1 VKPVVRRRALL
12 VGVGLLVAVLVG
24 GRWLALET
32 AERAWGASLPGG
44 SAYLTARDFARLV
57 SGLLLIGAIAWGTAN
72 LLFVYRSIGSM
83 QLSRRLG
90 DLEIVEA
97 VPQPLLLAGTIACGL
112 VFGFLLTLGTG
123 DWWMAAA
130 LASRPPTFGVTDPVL
145 QQDLGYYLGRLPWTE
160 RLRAFALVAVCSAVV
175 VVALLYVGIGS
186 LRFRRWLPY
195 ANAHARAHLGVLLA
209 LLALTLTWGALLD
222 PTETVAGLHGTLTRR
237 ALDMRLAAAPV
248 VAVVGVAATVV
259 SLVWGLREKPVLL
272 LTAWSA
278 LLAASLLGFAVIP
291 GALSSAGP
299 RRRGAADPDTALVAE
314 RRRLERLA
322 FGVTTL
328 VDSAPRGFP
337 SPEAAATT
345 VPIWDAQR
353 VLAAAASRR
362 ELVRP
367 QSTPTAAGLLPHF
380 LGDGRATWLVALRPD
395 VDSIALRQPPPGWA
409 AIHRGPS
416 ARVGRPVAAV
426 EDDTF
431 LAFAPV
437 ATRESTTWFGP
448 RFTDFAVAAPDTWP
462 TLRHSGIALAGWWR
476 RTALAWALQ
485 SPALARPETDGLVL
499 LWRRD
504 VPERLGRLAPFASF
518 DEAAPVLAD
527 SALWWAAYGY
537 FEAEAF
543 PLARP
548 VGGGGGAGGGG
559 GGRDSLRYL
568 HAGLVGAVNAAS
580 GDTRLYLAPGA
591 DSLAAAWARLLAP
604 LIRPLDS
611 LAPALRAQLPF
622 PRRAFRAAT
631 ALLDRWRTDTT
642 AWSARPREPFEIVAP
657 TDGATNAP
665 RVWMAQGFEA
675 GSTLAALVAGTM
687 ALDGPRL
694 SVWRPN
700 PAARLP
706 PVLVGSPNT
715 TAPGVPRLWHVARAL
730 YFEQALFSQP
740 ASGGP
745 PTGIDTV
752 FLSWGEHRGQGRSVT
767 AALRS
772 LLASGG
778 EARAPA
784 DTALAARWRRAQ
796 QLAAQADAALAAGD
810 LEAFGRLYGQLK
822 ALLGLGHRKLAP
834 TPERR

>member
-1 VKPVVRRRALL
+1 MKPVVRRRALL

-57 SGLLLIGAIAWGTAN
+57 SGMLLIGAVAWATAN

-123 DWWMAAA
+123 DWWMPAA

-145 QQDLGYYLGRLPWTE
+145 HQDLGYYLGQLPWTE
-160 RLRAFALVAVCSAVV
+160 RLRQFALLAVSTATL

-209 LLALTLTWGALLD
+209 LLAVTLTWGAVLD
-222 PTETVAGLHGTLTRR
+222 PAESVAGLHGTLARR
-237 ALDMRLAAAPV
+237 ALDVRLAAAPV
-248 VAVVGVAATVV
+248 VAGVGAATTVV
-259 SLVWGLREKPVLL
+259 SLVWGLRERPVLL
-272 LTAWSA
+272 ITAWSA
-278 LLAASLLGFAVIP
+278 LLATSLLGFAVIP
-291 GALSSAGP
+291 GSLASAPTGS
-299 RRRGAADPDTALVAE
+299 RGRAGADPDTALAAE
-314 RRRLERLA
+314 RRRLEELA
-322 FGVTTL
+322 FGVATL
-328 VDSAPRGFP
+328 AERAPPGFP
-337 SPEAAATT
+337 SPEAATTT
-345 VPIWDAQR
+345 VPIWDAPR
-353 VLAAAASRR
+353 VLAATASRR
-362 ELVRP
+362 ELIRP
-367 QSTPTAAGLLPHF
+367 RSTPAAAGLWPRPF
-380 LGDGRATWLVALRPD
+380 GDGRATWLVALRPD
-395 VDSIALRQPPPGWA
+395 LDSIALRQPPPDWT
-409 AIHRGPS
+409 AIHRGAS
-416 ARVGRPVAAV
+416 ARGGRPVAAV
-426 EDDTF
+426 EDDTL

-437 ATRESTTWFGP
+437 ATRDSTTWFGP
-448 RFTDFAVAAPDTWP
+448 RFTDFAVAAPDSWP
-462 TLRHSGIALAGWWR
+462 ALRPSGIALAGWWR

-485 SPALARPETDGLVL
+485 SPALVRRETDGLVL

-518 DEAAPVLAD
+518 ADAVPVVAD
-527 SALWWAAYGY
+527 SALWWVAYGY
-537 FEAEAF
+537 LEGEAF

-548 VGGGGGAGGGG
+548 VDDGEGGG
-559 GGRDSLRYL
+559 DSLRYL
-568 HAGLVGAVNAAS
+568 RAGLLGSVNAAS
-580 GDTRLYLAPGA
+580 GDTRLYLAPAA

-611 LAPALRAQLPF
+611 LPRALRAQLPF

-631 ALLDRWRTDTT
+631 ALVERWRTDTT
-642 AWSARPREPFEIVAP
+642 MWSARPREPFEIVAP
-657 TDGATNAP
+657 SAEGATDAP
-665 RVWMAQGFEA
+665 RVWMGQGFEA
-675 GSTLAALVAGTM
+675 GSTLAALVAATM
-687 ALDGPRL
+687 APDGPRL

-700 PAARLP
+700 PAPRLP
-706 PVLVGSPNT
+706 PGLVGSPNT
-715 TAPGVPRLWHVARAL
+715 TAPGVPRLWNVARAL
-730 YFEQALFSQP
+730 FFEQALFSEP
-740 ASGGP
+740 AAGGP

-778 EARAPA
+778 TAPAPA
-784 DTALAARWRRAQ
+784 DTALAARWRQAQ
-796 QLAAQADAALAAGD
+796 RLAAEADAALAAGN
-810 LEAFGRLYGQLK
+810 LEKFGQLYNRLK
-822 ALLGLGHRKLAP
+822 ELLGLGRRKLAP
-834 TPERR
+834 APERR

>member
-1 VKPVVRRRALL
+1 MKPVVRRRALL

-44 SAYLTARDFARLV
+44 TAYLTARDFARLV
-57 SGLLLIGAIAWGTAN
+57 SGLLLIGAVAWGTAN

-123 DWWMAAA
+123 DWWMPAA

-145 QQDLGYYLGRLPWTE
+145 RQDLGYYLGVLPWTE
-160 RLRAFALVAVCSAVV
+160 RLREFALVAVCSATL

-209 LLALTLTWGALLD
+209 LLALTLTWGAVLD
-222 PTETVAGLHGTLTRR
+222 PAETVAGLHGTLTRR
-237 ALDMRLAAAPV
+237 TLDVRLAAAPI
-248 VAVVGVAATVV
+248 VAGVGAAATVV

-272 LTAWSA
+272 VTAWSA

-291 GALSSAGP
+291 ASLSSSPPASRG
-299 RRRGAADPDTALVAE
+299 RRTADRDTALAAE
-314 RRRLERLA
+314 RQRLEGLA

-328 VDSAPRGFP
+328 TDSAPPGFP
-337 SPEAAATT
+337 DPEAAATA
-345 VPIWDAQR
+345 VPIWDAER
-353 VLAAAASRR
+353 VLAKAASRR
-362 ELVRP
+362 DLVGPRA
-367 QSTPTAAGLLPHF
+367 TTAATGLSPHA
-380 LGDGRATWLVALRPD
+380 LSDGRATWLVALRPN
-395 VDSIALRQPPPGWA
+395 VDSVALRQPQSDWT
-409 AIHRGPS
+409 AIHRGTW
-416 ARVGRPVAAV
+416 ARVGPPIAAV
-426 EDDTF
+426 EDDTL
-431 LAFAPV
+431 LAFTPV
-437 ATRESTTWFGP
+437 ATRDSTTWFGP
-448 RFTDFAVAAPDTWP
+448 RFTDFAVATPDTWP
-462 TLRHSGIALAGWWR
+462 ALRHSGIALAGWWR

-485 SPALARPETDGLVL
+485 SPALARRETDGLVL

-518 DEAAPVLAD
+518 DDAVPVVAD
-527 SALWWAAYGY
+527 SALWWVAYGY
-537 FEAEAF
+537 LESEAF
-543 PLARP
+543 PLVRP
-548 VGGGGGAGGGG
+548 VDDGGSGG
-559 GGRDSLRYL
+559 DSLRYL
-568 HAGLVGAVNAAS
+568 RAGLVGAVSAAS

-591 DSLAAAWARLLAP
+591 DSLAAAWAKLLAP

-611 LAPALRAQLPF
+611 FPRALRAQLPF
-622 PRRAFRAAT
+622 PARAFRAAT
-631 ALLDRWRTDTT
+631 ALVDRWRTDTT
-642 AWSARPREPFEIVAP
+642 AWSARPREPFDIVAP
-657 TDGATNAP
+657 TAEGATDAP
-665 RVWMAQGFEA
+665 RVWMGQGFEA
-675 GSTLAALVAGTM
+675 GSALAALVTATM
-687 ALDGPRL
+687 APDGPRL

-700 PAARLP
+700 PAPRLP
-706 PVLVGSPNT
+706 PALVGSPNS
-715 TAPGVPRLWHVARAL
+715 TAPGVPRLWNVARAL
-730 YFEQALFSQP
+730 FLEQALFSQP
-740 ASGGP
+740 ATGGP

-752 FLSWGEHRGQGRSVT
+752 FLSWGERRGQGRSVA

-778 EARAPA
+778 YAHAPA

-796 QLAAQADAALAAGD
+796 QLAAEADAALAAGD
-810 LEAFGRLYGQLK
+810 LERFGLLYNRLK
-822 ALLGLGHRKLAP
+822 ALLGVGRAKLAP
-834 TPERR
+834 TTERR

>member
-57 SGLLLIGAIAWGTAN
+57 SGMLLIGAVAWATAN

-123 DWWMAAA
+123 DWWMPAA

-145 QQDLGYYLGRLPWTE
+145 HKDLGYYLGQLPWSE
-160 RLRAFALVAVCSAVV
+160 RLLDLALLAMCTATL

-209 LLALTLTWGALLD
+209 LLALTLTWGAILD
-222 PTETVAGLHGTLTRR
+222 PAETVAGLHGTIARR
-237 ALDMRLAAAPV
+237 ALDARIAAAPI
-248 VAVVGVAATVV
+248 VASVGAATTVV
-259 SLVWGLREKPVLL
+259 SLVWGLRERPVLL
-272 LTAWSA
+272 VTAWGA
-278 LLAASLLGFAVIP
+278 LLAASLLGFALIP
-291 GALSSAGP
+291 GLLAGSP
-299 RRRGAADPDTALVAE
+299 AATRRRGADSDTALAAE
-314 RRRLERLA
+314 RRRLEGLA

-328 VDSAPRGFP
+328 DDRAPPGFP
-337 SPEAAATT
+337 SPEAATT
-345 VPIWDAQR
+345 AVPIWDPQR
-353 VLAAAASRR
+353 VLAATASRR
-362 ELVRP
+362 EFVRP
-367 QSTPTAAGLLPHF
+367 QSTPAAAGLWPHSV
-380 LGDGRATWLVALRPD
+380 GDGRATWLVALRPD
-395 VDSIALRQPPPGWA
+395 VDSVVLQLPSPGWA
-409 AIHRGPS
+409 VMHRGPL

-426 EDDTF
+426 EDDT
-431 LAFAPV
+431 LLTFAAV
-437 ATRESTTWFGP
+437 ATRDSTTWFGP
-448 RFTDFAVAAPDTWP
+448 RFTDFAVAAPDSWP
-462 TLRHSGIALAGWWR
+462 ALRHSGIELAGWWR

-485 SPALARPETDGLVL
+485 SPALARRETDGLVL

-504 VPERLGRLAPFASF
+504 VPQRLARLAPFASF
-518 DEAAPVLAD
+518 ADAVPVLAD
-527 SALWWAAYGY
+527 SALWWVAYGY
-537 FEAEAF
+537 LEGDAF

-548 VGGGGGAGGGG
+548 VADGGGVG
-559 GGRDSLRYL
+559 DSLRYL
-568 HAGLVGAVNAAS
+568 RAGLLGTVNAAS

-611 LAPALRAQLPF
+611 LPRALRTQLPF
-622 PRRAFRAAT
+622 PARTFRTAT
-631 ALLDRWRTDTT
+631 ALAERWRSDTT
-642 AWSARPREPFEIVAP
+642 IWGRRPREPFEVVAP
-657 TDGATNAP
+657 TIEGAPDAP
-665 RVWMAQGFEA
+665 RVWMGQAFEA
-675 GSTLAALVAGTM
+675 GSTLAALVTATM
-687 ALDGPRL
+687 TPDGPRL

-700 PAARLP
+700 PAPRLP

-715 TAPGVPRLWHVARAL
+715 TAPGVPRLWNAARAL
-730 YFEQALFSQP
+730 FFEQALFSQS
-740 ASGGP
+740 AAATA

-752 FLSWGEHRGQGRSVT
+752 FLSWGEHRGQGRSVG
-767 AALRS
+767 AALRN

-778 EARAPA
+778 NAPA
-784 DTALAARWRRAQ
+784 DTALAARWRQAQ
-796 QLAAQADAALAAGD
+796 RLAARADAALAAGD
-810 LEAFGRLYGQLK
+810 LERFGQLYAQLK
-822 ALLGLGHRKLAP
+822 ELLGLGRRKLAP
-834 TPERR
+834 APERR